1 MTAGYFDNAATAPM
15 LPAALDAYVQA
26 AQIVGNP
33 SSVHAAG
40 QRVRAVVETGRRQ
53 VAASLGAD
61 PAEVIFTSGGTESIN
76 QAIKGIY
83 WARAAGGQRP
93 IVIVADGEHHASLEA
108 ARWLAEAQGAELRL
122 APIDH
127 QARLDL
133 DWLAGEID
141 REGARIALISVL
153 WANNEVGTVQPI
165 KRVCALA
172 AVASIPVHVD
182 AVSAYGQVPIDMH
195 AAGVTALSVSAHK
208 IGGPGGTGALLLTRT
223 QQAVPLLHGGGQ
235 ERKVRSGTLDAPSI
249 AAFGVA
255 AEHAMA
261 GLPERAA
268 HLRELR
274 DRLVSGIHATVP
286 EAVVTGHATEHLPAN
301 AHAVFPGCEGDSL
314 LFLLD
319 QFGVSASTGSAC
331 TAGVPQPSHVLEAM
345 GFSAEDARSALRF
358 SLGETTTE
366 ADVDR
371 VLEVL
376 PEVYAR
382 AHAAG
387 MSARVPRHF

>member
-195 AAGVTALSVSAHK
+195 AAGCHCSERLGAQNRRARRHRRAAADANTA
-208 IGGPGGTGALLLTRT
+208 GGATAAWRGSRT
-223 QQAVPLLHGGGQ
+223 Q
-235 ERKVRSGTLDAPSI
+235 
-249 AAFGVA
+249 
-255 AEHAMA
+255 
-261 GLPERAA
+261 
-268 HLRELR
+268 
-274 DRLVSGIHATVP
+274 
-286 EAVVTGHATEHLPAN
+286 
-301 AHAVFPGCEGDSL
+301 
-314 LFLLD
+314 
-319 QFGVSASTGSAC
+319 GSQRH
-331 TAGVPQPSHVLEAM
+331 T
-345 GFSAEDARSALRF
+345 RR
-358 SLGETTTE
+358 T
-366 ADVDR
+366 VDR
-371 VLEVL
+371 GI
-376 PEVYAR
+376 R
-382 AHAAG
+382 
-387 MSARVPRHF
+387 RCR

>member
-1 MTAGYFDNAATAPM
+1 MTGGYLDNAATAPM
-15 LPAALDAYVQA
+15 LPAALEAYVRT
-26 AQIVGNP
+26 AQMVGNP

-53 VAASLGAD
+53 VGESLGAD

-76 QAIKGIY
+76 QAIKGLY
-83 WARAAGGQRP
+83 WARADGGCRP
-93 IVIVADGEHHASLEA
+93 IVIVGAGEHHASAEA
-108 ARWLAEAQGAELRL
+108 ARWLAEAQGAELRT

-127 QARLDL
+127 TARLDL
-133 DWLAGEID
+133 DWLAAQIARD
-141 REGARIALISVL
+141 GARIALISVL
-153 WANNEVGTVQPI
+153 WANNEVGTVQPVERI
-165 KRVCALA
+165 CALA
-172 AVASIPVHVD
+172 AAEDIPVHVD

-195 AAGVTALSVSAHK
+195 AVGVTALSVSAHK
-208 IGGPGGTGALLLTRT
+208 IGGPAGTGALLLTRT
-223 QQAVPLLHGGGQ
+223 QQMVPLLHGGGQ

-261 GLPERAA
+261 GLSERAA
-268 HLRELR
+268 RLRDLR
-274 DRLVSGIHATVP
+274 DRLVSGIRSGVP
-286 EAVVTGHATEHLPAN
+286 QAVITGHATEHLPAN
-301 AHAVFPGCEGDSL
+301 VHAVFPGCEGDSL

-319 QFGVSASTGSAC
+319 RFGVSASTGSAC

-345 GFSAEDARSALRF
+345 GFGAEDARSALRF
-358 SLGETTTE
+358 SLGETTTV

-376 PEVYAR
+376 PEVYERAR
-382 AHAAG
+382 AAG
-387 MSARVPRHF
+387 MSTRAPRRF